1 MTSSD
6 AEDPRPVIIGVGFVI
21 VLLVGALFAVFQQR
35 VNSSPAAAASR
46 EDRLEFAERLFRNGD
61 NETAVKIFSELA
73 GKDNGMAQY
82 WLGHVTELGLGVPR
96 DPSKAI
102 ELYKKAAAQDVAI
115 AEFRLGEIYLSG
127 DIVPPHFN
135 QAKAYLEQAAYHG
148 NARAA
153 MQLSRMYHLGLGMPA
168 SPIEAYAWSE
178 VASLEGNILARR
190 ERDASLYDLEESDQ
204 QHALARADEILRRI
218 TRDRPAEPTKP
229 KIAMRSMHALI
240 GGWAAR

>member
-115 AEFRLGEIYLSG
+115 AEFRLGEIYRG

-218 TRDRPAEPTKP
+218 KRETAPPSPPSP
-229 KIAMRSMHALI
+229 KSQ
-240 GGWAAR
+240 

>member
-1 MTSSD
+1 
-6 AEDPRPVIIGVGFVI
+6 
-21 VLLVGALFAVFQQR
+21 
-35 VNSSPAAAASR
+35 
-46 EDRLEFAERLFRNGD
+46 
-61 NETAVKIFSELA
+61 
-73 GKDNGMAQY
+73 MAQY
-82 WLGHVTELGLGVPR
+82 WLGHVAELGLGVPR

-168 SPIEAYAWSE
+168 SSIEAYAWSE
-178 VASLEGNILARR
+178 VASLEGSVSARPER
-190 ERDASLYDLEESDQ
+190 EASLHDLKESDQ
-204 QHALARADEILRRI
+204 HQAVARADEILRRI
-218 TRDRPAEPTKP
+218 KRETAPPSPPSSKSE
-229 KIAMRSMHALI
+229 
-240 GGWAAR
+240 